1 MDVIEA
7 MKKRQSIRGFKP
19 EPVPPEILKKILQSA
34 LNAPSAVNSQPW
46 ELAVV
51 SGEKLREIRKTYKDI
66 GPVRRLDIDMP
77 SPFPEPWFSR
87 RAGMKEGLLDSVEI
101 AREDKKG
108 RDDFGLYCSG
118 AWNAPCCIYIMID
131 RNFYLVNNVINQWS
145 VFDCGLITQSILLLA
160 TEFGLGTVPA
170 LEPVLN
176 PDIIRKV
183 LGLPDSKL
191 IAVSISIGYP
201 DWDDPINK
209 FRTPRETLEN
219 VATFY
224 S

>member
-19 EPVPPEILKKILQSA
+19 DPVPPEILKKILQSA
-34 LNAPSAVNSQPW
+34 LNTPSAVNSQPW

-51 SGEKLREIRKTYKDI
+51 SGTKLKEIRKAYLDTA
-66 GPVRRLDIDMP
+66 PVRRLDIDMP
-77 SPFPEPWFSR
+77 APFPEPWQSR
-87 RAGMKEGLLDSVEI
+87 RAGMKEGLLDSLGI
-101 AREDKKG
+101 ARENRKS

-118 AWNAPCCIYIMID
+118 GWNAPCCIYIMID
-131 RNFYLVNNVINQWS
+131 RNFYRINDVINQWS
-145 VFDCGLITQSILLLA
+145 VFDCGMMAQSILLLA

-191 IAVSISIGYP
+191 IAVSISIGYT
-201 DWDDPINK
+201 DYDDPINQ
-209 FRTPRETLEN
+209 FRTPREALEK

-224 S
+224 T